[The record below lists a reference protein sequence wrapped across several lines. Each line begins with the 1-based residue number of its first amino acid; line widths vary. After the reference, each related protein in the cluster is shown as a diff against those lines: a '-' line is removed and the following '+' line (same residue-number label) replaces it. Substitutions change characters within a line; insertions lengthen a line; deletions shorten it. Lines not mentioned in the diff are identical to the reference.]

1 MESSLTPEERARIAQ
16 LQDQLIERFLHHR
29 RAVKHG
35 KEDEARVIEME
46 IDDLL
51 REKRDIEAWAVM
63 GSA

>member
-1 MESSLTPEERARIAQ
+1 
-16 LQDQLIERFLHHR
+16 
-29 RAVKHG
+29 
-35 KEDEARVIEME
+35 VIEME